1 MTDKRLVLSS
11 VYQRKTPDR
20 ESHKVSVGRDRL
32 GVLGTVC
39 VDDSIVEPP
48 SYVSSLNGWFRFL
61 NGEVENDNGVDSSV
75 EEGAGRNQDGGSCV
89 CVWGGG
95 GGGVCVGVWGCG
107 WVCRWV
113 CGWMCG
119 WMCEEVREWWS

>member
-32 GVLGTVC
+32 GVFGTVC

-48 SYVSSLNGWFRFL
+48 GDVSNLNGWFCSL
-61 NGEVENDNGVDSSV
+61 NGEVENDNGVDRSV
-75 EEGAGRNQDGGSCV
+75 EEGTGRNQDGGSCV
-89 CVWGGG
+89 CVC
-95 GGGVCVGVWGCG
+95 VCVC
-107 WVCRWV
+107 VCACV
-113 CGWMCG
+113 CMVC
-119 WMCEEVREWWS
+119 VFTTNIKLNNTIQVI